1 MIKNTQILQLMIKAA
16 EKSAQ
21 IIRANFRQSDEYQD
35 KSSHIDIVTATDTAS
50 QVSIHESLILGMN
63 SLGINEN
70 VVGFIEEESSGD
82 AVKEHNFIVD
92 PIDGTTNF
100 ASGIPLSCISIGYA
114 VGREMKM
121 GVVLDPF
128 SKTLYWGEV
137 GHGSFVKNDLLG
149 ERRLQIKTKPIRQW
163 IVSAHL
169 NGLDVVDQQFATYQK
184 IYPHVRGLRNMGSL
198 TLDLCFLSDNIVSV
212 VFCNGCYLWDLAA
225 ASVILNEAGGKI
237 FDDQGNDLQFDWVD
251 TKKKYALI
259 ACSSDNIEEV
269 LSITQR

>member
-1 MIKNTQILQLMIKAA
+1 MIKVA
-16 EKSAQ
+16 EQSAQ
-21 IIRANFRQSDEYQD
+21 IIRANFRQSHEYQD

-50 QVSIHESLILGMN
+50 QASIHQSLISGMK
-63 SLGINEN
+63 SLGIYEN
-70 VVGFIEEESSGD
+70 VVGFIEEESSSD

-114 VGREMKM
+114 VGREMKI

-149 ERRLQIKTKPIRQW
+149 ERRLQIKTKPMKQW

-169 NGLDVVDQQFATYQK
+169 NGLDVVNKQFSTYQK

-198 TLDLCFLSDNIVSV
+198 IWDLCFLADNIVDV
-212 VFCNGCYLWDLAA
+212 VFNQGCYFWDLAA

-237 FDDQGNDLQFDWVD
+237 FNNQGGDLQLDWKN

-259 ACSSDNIEEV
+259 ACSPDTIKEV
-269 LSITQR
+269 LSVSSMSI

>member
-1 MIKNTQILQLMIKAA
+1 MTTNTQILQLMIKVA
-16 EKSAQ
+16 EQSAQ
-21 IIRANFRQSDEYQD
+21 IIRENFRQSDEYQD

-50 QVSIHESLILGMN
+50 QASIHESLISGMK

-70 VVGFIEEESSGD
+70 LVGFIEEESSGD

-114 VGREMKM
+114 TGHEMKM

-128 SKTLYWGEV
+128 SKTLYWGEL
-137 GHGSFVKNDLLG
+137 GQGSFVKNDLLG
-149 ERRLQIKTKPIRQW
+149 ERRLHIKTKPMKQW

-198 TLDLCFLSDNIVSV
+198 TWDLCFLADNIVDV
-212 VFCNGCYLWDLAA
+212 VFNQGCYFWDLAA

-237 FDDQGNDLQFDWVD
+237 FDDQGQKLQFNWED

-259 ACSSDNIEEV
+259 ACSPENIEQV
-269 LSITQR
+269 LSVI